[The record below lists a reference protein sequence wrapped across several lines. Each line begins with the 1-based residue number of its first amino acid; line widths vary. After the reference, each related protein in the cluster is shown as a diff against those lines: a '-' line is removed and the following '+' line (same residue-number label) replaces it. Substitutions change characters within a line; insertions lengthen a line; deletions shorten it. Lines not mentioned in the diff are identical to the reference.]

1 MAPLALT
8 SLVSAEWIP
17 AEYATLLFLGL
28 VLAGIGTFSLFC
40 IGLVA
45 YTRRRSTRY
54 LLVTLALGA
63 LASRTVVGWG
73 TAYGVVPMPVHHIL
87 EHGLDFLVAA
97 IILYA
102 VYRTGRVRPANAS
115 SQRGD

>member
-1 MAPLALT
+1 MGPFVLS
-8 SLVSAEWIP
+8 SLVPAEWIP
-17 AEYATLLFLGL
+17 AEYAPLLFVGL
-28 VLAGIGTFSLFC
+28 ALAGIGTFSLFC

-45 YTRRRSTRY
+45 YSRRRSMRY

-73 TAYGVVPMPVHHIL
+73 TAYGVIPMPVHHIV
-87 EHGLDFLVAA
+87 EHGLDFFVAVV
-97 IILYA
+97 ILYA
-102 VYRTGRVRPANAS
+102 VYRTGRVRTAGAR